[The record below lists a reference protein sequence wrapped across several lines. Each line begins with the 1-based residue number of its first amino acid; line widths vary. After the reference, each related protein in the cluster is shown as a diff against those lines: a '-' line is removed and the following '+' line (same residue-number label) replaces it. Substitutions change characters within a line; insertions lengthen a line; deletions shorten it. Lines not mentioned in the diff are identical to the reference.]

1 MRIYYYLRNKYYDI
15 KCWFRHNFNKH
26 HWNVVKS
33 AYKGYP
39 FDFGYLWEL
48 EKAKL
53 QEMLHY
59 FNHADIIE
67 DYKPIQKDIKL
78 ALKLLDIIRE
88 EELTFTYRNGKEFEY
103 KCLVNVNLNN
113 GYRYFNEKELEFVKN
128 KMPHMLY
135 MAKAKR
141 LYYKLLEYKIE
152 TWWD

>member
-1 MRIYYYLRNKYYDI
+1 MQPFDYIKSKYYDI
-15 KCWFRHNFNKH
+15 RCWFRHNFNKH
-26 HWNVVKS
+26 HWNVVKT

-39 FDFGYLWEL
+39 FDFGYLLSL

-59 FNHADIIE
+59 FNNADIIE

-78 ALKLLDIIRE
+78 SLKLLDIICE
-88 EELTFTYRNGKEFEY
+88 EELTFTYEKRGGFEY

-113 GYRYFNEKELEFVKN
+113 GHRYFNEKELEFVKN
-128 KMPHMLY
+128 KIPHMLY
-135 MAKAKR
+135 IAKAKH

>member
-1 MRIYYYLRNKYYDI
+1 
-15 KCWFRHNFNKH
+15 
-26 HWNVVKS
+26 
-33 AYKGYP
+33 
-39 FDFGYLWEL
+39 
-48 EKAKL
+48 
-53 QEMLHY
+53 MLHY

-78 ALKLLDIIRE
+78 ALKLLNIIRE
-88 EELTFTYRNGKEFEY
+88 EELTFTYRNGKELEY

-141 LYYKLLEYKIE
+141 LYYKLLEYRIE